1 MSGFLILSDSIIDS
15 MPCMKNK
22 MQLFFRSIFFKIAK
36 EAGLDIYVGRGRKRE
51 IDRKKVQ
58 DLFKVY
64 TNRNLERI
72 LKKKPFIFA
81 VSRHPFQRLVSAFL
95 DFKERPSTRMA
106 KGSFTS
112 FLTSSVLKNNP
123 SCIGGGC
130 VGITNHHWRPIDTS
144 CSFCVLNFTVLSS
157 METFAEDFT
166 RISSRFGIPTV
177 PEAKRVR
184 GGSKIE
190 ELTSEFFADVPE
202 HVKEKLKRIYRLD
215 LAMFG
220 YEANI

>member
-1 MSGFLILSDSIIDS
+1 M
-15 MPCMKNK
+15 
-22 MQLFFRSIFFKIAK
+22 
-36 EAGLDIYVGRGRKRE
+36 DIYVGRGRKRE

-64 TNRNLERI
+64 TNRNLEKI

-95 DFKERPSTRMA
+95 DFKERPTTRMA
-106 KGSFTS
+106 KGTFTS

-144 CSFCVLNFTVLSS
+144 CSFCALNFTVLSS

-177 PEAKRVR
+177 PKAKRVR
-184 GGSKIE
+184 GGSRIE

-202 HVKEKLKRIYRLD
+202 YVKEKLKRIYRLD

-220 YEANI
+220 YESNI

>member
-1 MSGFLILSDSIIDS
+1 MSGWGVTKSFFEFEGTARNII
-15 MPCMKNK
+15 
-22 MQLFFRSIFFKIAK
+22 RSIFFKIAK
-36 EAGLDIYVGRGRKRE
+36 EAGLDIYVGRGGKKE

-58 DLFKVY
+58 DHFKVY
-64 TNRNLERI
+64 TRKNMERI
-72 LKKKPFIFA
+72 LEKKPFIFA

-95 DFKERPSTRMA
+95 DFKERPTTRMA
-106 KGSFTS
+106 KGTFTD

-123 SCIGGGC
+123 SCMGGGC

-144 CSFCVLNFTVLSS
+144 CSFCAINFTVLSS
-157 METFAEDFT
+157 METFAEDFAL
-166 RISSRFGIPTV
+166 ISSKYGIPSH

-190 ELTSEFFADVPE
+190 ELTAKYFADVPT
-202 HVKEKLKRIYRLD
+202 HVKEKLKRLYRLD

>member
-1 MSGFLILSDSIIDS
+1 
-15 MPCMKNK
+15 MKNI
-22 MQLFFRSIFFKIAK
+22 MQLFSRSIFFKIAK

-95 DFKERPSTRMA
+95 NFKERPSTRMA

-112 FLTSSVLKNNP
+112 FLTSSVLKNN
-123 SCIGGGC
+123 
-130 VGITNHHWRPIDTS
+130 NHILYLIAVCWPLILGTS
-144 CSFCVLNFTVLSS
+144 
-157 METFAEDFT
+157 
-166 RISSRFGIPTV
+166 I
-177 PEAKRVR
+177 
-184 GGSKIE
+184 
-190 ELTSEFFADVPE
+190 
-202 HVKEKLKRIYRLD
+202 LKPALK
-215 LAMFG
+215 G
-220 YEANI
+220 K